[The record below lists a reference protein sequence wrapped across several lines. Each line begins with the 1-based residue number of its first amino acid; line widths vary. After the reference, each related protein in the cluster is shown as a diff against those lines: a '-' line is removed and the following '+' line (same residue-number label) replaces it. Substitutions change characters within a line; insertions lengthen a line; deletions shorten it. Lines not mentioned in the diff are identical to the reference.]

1 MIILQSFRQLDQLG
15 SMRRFKFFQSQ
26 VSVWQYRVELLPVS
40 EWQIWTQTEAGQNLK
55 STAAVIWY
63 NVIVIILCVFYS
75 IVYFCSDGIQPIRQ
89 RAFSVNLPSLKDS
102 ASFFIWL
109 IICSSLRRSASECSF
124 VNRSISSFWPTSD
137 SFRADNSSDK
147 TLSQTF
153 IPAVWGNMNNPNQ
166 MSNNHRSKSMK
177 II

>member
-40 EWQIWTQTEAGQNLK
+40 EWQIWTRTEAGQNWK

-63 NVIVIILCVFYS
+63 RIIVNILCVYFTVS
-75 IVYFCSDGIQPIRQ
+75 FTSSFCSDGIQPIRQ

-153 IPAVWGNMNNPNQ
+153 IPAVSGNTMNNPN
-166 MSNNHRSKSMK
+166 
-177 II
+177 